1 MSDLYVVPQ
10 TAEAHKA
17 DAEPKVARATP
28 TRRERAETI
37 LSQARA
43 AWLVHHQEVVD
54 GWFYWVAKRCGSDLE
69 RMYLAAVFFMD
80 VDSGNT
86 YSGPVGGADLPRHLT
101 IEPQKQVGPYTVDF
115 AFSVSEGCWFGG
127 QPPVQVAVEC
137 DGEYFHDR
145 TSKQVERDR
154 ERDRYLNMHGWRVLR
169 FSEREI
175 VKDAH
180 RCAAETKKFIESIMH
195 EHCRHDQRERPAE

>member
-1 MSDLYVVPQ
+1 MSDQHIVGGF
-10 TAEAHKA
+10 AETHKS
-17 DAEPKVARATP
+17 AEEKVARATP
-28 TRRERAETI
+28 TRREKAETI
-37 LSQARA
+37 LRQARES
-43 AWLVHHQEVVD
+43 WREHHAEVTD
-54 GWFYWVAKRCGSDLE
+54 GWFHWMCQRCGSDLE

-80 VDSGNT
+80 IGGGDAYG
-86 YSGPVGGADLPRHLT
+86 GPVGEPFKRSLT

-115 AFSVSEGCWFGG
+115 AFSVAEGCWFGG
-127 QPPVQVAVEC
+127 QAPVFVAVEC

-154 ERDRYLNMHGWRVLR
+154 ARDRYLNLHGWRVLR

-180 RCAAETKKFIESIMH
+180 KCAAETKQFIENIMH
-195 EHCRHDQRERPAE
+195 EQCRNDQRERPSE

>member
-1 MSDLYVVPQ
+1 MSDQHIVGEFAVAHKR
-10 TAEAHKA
+10 AEA
-17 DAEPKVARATP
+17 KVARATP

-37 LSQARA
+37 LRQARA
-43 AWLVHHQEVVD
+43 EWLRQQEQVSDDVYAWICD
-54 GWFYWVAKRCGSDLE
+54 RCGSDLE

-80 VDSGNT
+80 MGGGDASAL
-86 YSGPVGGADLPRHLT
+86 PVIEFVRSLS
-101 IEPQKQVGPYTVDF
+101 IEPQKKVGPYTIDF
-115 AFSVSEGCWFGG
+115 ALSVAPDRWFTG
-127 QPPVQVAVEC
+127 QAPVFVAVEC

-154 ERDRYLNMHGWRVLR
+154 ARDRYLNMHGWRVLR

-180 RCAAETKKFIESIMH
+180 KCAAETKQFIENIMH
-195 EHCRHDQRERPAE
+195 EQCRNDQRERPSE

>member
-1 MSDLYVVPQ
+1 MSDQHIVGEF
-10 TAEAHKA
+10 AETHKS
-17 DAEPKVARATP
+17 AEDKVARATP

-37 LSQARA
+37 LRQAREDWLRQHEQVSTNIF
-43 AWLVHHQEVVD
+43 AWVCD
-54 GWFYWVAKRCGSDLE
+54 RCDSDLE

-80 VDSGNT
+80 IGGGDAHAF
-86 YSGPVGGADLPRHLT
+86 PVLEFSRALS
-101 IEPQKQVGPYTVDF
+101 IEPQKQVGPYTLDF
-115 AFSVSEGCWFGG
+115 AFTVAPDAWFSG
-127 QPPVQVAVEC
+127 QAPVFVAVEC

-154 ERDRYLNMHGWRVLR
+154 ARDRYLNMHGWRVLR

-180 RCAAETKKFIESIMH
+180 QCAAETKQFIENLMH
-195 EHCRHDQRERPAE
+195 EQVRNDLRERPAS